1 MLNMGQGC
9 VCAAPG
15 VLTARRAVQPPGIDN
30 LIVCVWSSIE
40 MVQCCAAPEM
50 RFPRK
55 AAYDGRSSD
64 LWSLGVVLRALLL
77 GR

>member
-1 MLNMGQGC
+1 MLSHQ
-9 VCAAPG
+9 APHAWG
-15 VLTARRAVQPPGIDN
+15 KKSYSHCLDHCLVR
-30 LIVCVWSSIE
+30 
-40 MVQCCAAPEM
+40 AAPEM